1 MTVMVYGYTGLLI
14 ASPTIPEM
22 TKPVETLEDVVASN
36 DQVVLYI
43 NPDGLAGFGKAVMA
57 SLIVFLYI
65 TDYFYCFRL
74 SNLSFTMI

>member
-1 MTVMVYGYTGLLI
+1 
-14 ASPTIPEM
+14 M